1 MDKEIIKLKRH
12 TYYQKNKEIIKL
24 KRHIYYQTNKQLIL
38 EQHKKYYQEHVL
50 GDTLGTSIYTTL

>member
-50 GDTLGTSIYTTL
+50 GDTLGTSIYTPL